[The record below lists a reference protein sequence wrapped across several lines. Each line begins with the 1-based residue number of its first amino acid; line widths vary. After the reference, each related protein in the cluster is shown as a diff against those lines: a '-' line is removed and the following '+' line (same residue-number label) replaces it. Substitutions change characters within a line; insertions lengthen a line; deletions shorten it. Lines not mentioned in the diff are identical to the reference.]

1 MPKIFLISKKITNW
15 SQITQLSKILN
26 YNREIISNKILA
38 LMIENK
44 ISEKAGWV
52 ILLQGWDLQLMVKQ
66 IVRKIIFLYM

>member
-1 MPKIFLISKKITNW
+1 MAKIFLISKTIKNW

-66 IVRKIIFLYM
+66 IVRKEK